1 MMKTGIIGVGNMGFA
16 IAKGLR
22 KSHPHTDI
30 AIMDTDNKKAEEV
43 SKTIRGEKI
52 LSGDYKAFCE
62 YADII
67 ILAVKPQYLDNLFK
81 DLAEFTGEKKIISI
95 AAGKTIKYFEEKTG
109 STNIIRF
116 MPNIAATVGES
127 IVAVAYGEK
136 SDQEFRQ
143 EAMVIAESIG
153 KALPLAE
160 SQMSAFTGL
169 SGSGIAYVFSFIH
182 ALALGG
188 TEQGIPY
195 NESLEIAI
203 QTVNGATALLS
214 SGMKKENP
222 IELLTRVI
230 SAGGT
235 TIAGVKALENGKLT
249 STVME
254 AVKKASAR
262 ARELE
267 D

>member
-1 MMKTGIIGVGNMGFA
+1 
-16 IAKGLR
+16 
-22 KSHPHTDI
+22 
-30 AIMDTDNKKAEEV
+30 
-43 SKTIRGEKI
+43 
-52 LSGDYKAFCE
+52 
-62 YADII
+62 
-67 ILAVKPQYLDNLFK
+67 
-81 DLAEFTGEKKIISI
+81 SI

-116 MPNIAATVGES
+116 MPNIAATVGKS

-136 SDQEFRQ
+136 SDQEFRH
-143 EAMVIAESIG
+143 EAMVIADSIG